1 MSALASSNSSLDK
14 LSQSATSDDL
24 KKQLAAITDLLQQ
37 TAARLTDAKHE
48 ATLADADAAA
58 VLATNATHSK
68 AMLDLA
74 QRWIKADASSE
85 AQRVATAIIREVKPK
100 GSVDLLT
107 SDWASRTPQVRHDLI
122 EALLSSGPWI
132 KSLLG
137 LVKSGAI
144 SANSLDAQQRAALLH
159 DPNQA
164 IAKLADEAFQS
175 SGSPTRSAVIE
186 KFKPALSLTGDAAKG
201 KQVFATVGCIA
212 CHQLEGIG
220 LPVGPDLRSVL
231 PHTSEKLLNSILDP
245 SAVIEPGFA
254 AYHCTLKSGEQLYG
268 IVATETSSSITMK
281 LAGNIVRS
289 VLRNE
294 IKDLKSTQ
302 TSLMPDGL
310 EAALNPQAL
319 ADLIKYLQTPKQ

>member
-1 MSALASSNSSLDK
+1 MNALASSNSNLDK
-14 LSQSATSDDL
+14 LSKSATSDDL
-24 KKQLAAITDLLQQ
+24 KNQLAAITDLLQQ
-37 TAARLTDAKHE
+37 TATRITDATHE

-107 SDWASRTPQVRHDLI
+107 SDWSSRTPQVRHDI
-122 EALLSSGPWI
+122 VEALLSSGPWI

-144 SANSLDAQQRAALLH
+144 SVNSLDAQQRASLLQH
-159 DPNQA
+159 PDKA
-164 IAKLADEAFQS
+164 VAKLAADTFQS
-175 SGSPTRSAVIE
+175 SGSPTRAAVIE

-201 KQVFATVGCIA
+201 KQVFTSAGCMA

-220 LPVGPDLRSVL
+220 LPVGPDLRSVV

-268 IVATETSSSITMK
+268 MVATETSSSITMK

-289 VLRNE
+289 VLRSE

-310 EAALNPQAL
+310 EALLTPQSL
-319 ADLIKYLQTPKQ
+319 ADLIAYLRMPKS